1 MRIGITCYPTYGGS
15 GIVATELGLELAQ
28 RGHEVHFVSY
38 ANPIR
43 LDPDTPNVCYHEV
56 EVSTYPLF
64 VYPPYTLALASRMAE
79 VAERHALDLLHV
91 HYAIPHSIS
100 ALLAQQM
107 TAGRH
112 LPFITTLH
120 GTDITLVGT
129 DRSYFPIT
137 KFSIERSDGITTI
150 SEYMRERTVDFFG
163 VRDPIE
169 VIHNFVN
176 CQLYKPDEEARN
188 KGRKRILHISNFR
201 PVKRVLDCVRALAK
215 VREHVDA
222 ELIMAGDGPDRGPA
236 EQLAAELGMQE
247 HVRFLGKQDHME
259 RLIPRMH
266 ALHLPSET
274 EAFGLAALEAMA
286 CGVPPVA
293 TRTGGVPDLITHE
306 VDGFMEP
313 VGDIPAQAARLT
325 EILTDVRL
333 HAAIARAARQS
344 AQTRFSTELIIP
356 KYEAYYRRVCER
368 EGTWTAPAVSKLV
381 GRECSRG

>member
-28 RGHEVHFVSY
+28 RGHEVHFISY

-43 LDPDTPNVCYHEV
+43 LDPDTPGIHYHEV

-64 VYPPYTLALASRMAE
+64 QYPPYSLALASRMAE
-79 VAERHALDLLHV
+79 VAERHKLDLLHV

-107 TAGRH
+107 VTERR

-120 GTDITLVGT
+120 GTDITLVGS
-129 DRSYFPIT
+129 DRSYFRIT
-137 KFSIERSDGITTI
+137 KFSIEKSDGITTI
-150 SEYMRERTVDFFG
+150 SEYMRQRTIDFFG
-163 VRDPIE
+163 VRNPIE

-176 CQLYKPDEEARN
+176 CDLYRPDDEARGQ
-188 KGRKRILHISNFR
+188 GRKRILHISNFR
-201 PVKRVLDCVRALAK
+201 PVKRVSDCVRALAR
-215 VREHVDA
+215 VRKEVDA
-222 ELIMAGDGPDRGPA
+222 ELIMAGDGPERVPA
-236 EQLAAELGMQE
+236 EQLARELGLE
-247 HVRFLGKQDHME
+247 EYVHFLGKQDHMQ
-259 RLIPRMH
+259 RLIPRMQ

-293 TRTGGVPDLITHE
+293 TLTGGLPDLITQG

-313 VGDIPAQAARLT
+313 VGDIEAQGSRLVELLTDKSLHTRMAKAARNT
-325 EILTDVRL
+325 
-333 HAAIARAARQS
+333 AK
-344 AQTRFSTELIIP
+344 TRFCTDLIIP
-356 KYEAYYRRVCER
+356 RYESYYEQVCAGQ
-368 EGTWTAPAVSKLV
+368 GTSASAAVSK
-381 GRECSRG
+381 